1 MAHLAE
7 EKATEVVVEQRWR
20 SRRLLASLLRAGI
33 FVVPMIV
40 GFFAGWWVGNLMDDP
55 TTLWQIIRWW
65 VVVVLAASAAANLTD
80 RLARKLLPL
89 TLLLRMT
96 MLFPDKAPSRI
107 RIARRT
113 GNIAE
118 LRRRISDIESGEKAD
133 LGEMS
138 ELILSLSTALSKHD
152 RKTRG
157 HSERTRTYTDMLA
170 EEMGVPEE
178 GRDKLRWAALLHDVG
193 KLEVPVEILNKDGG
207 LESEEWE
214 LIRQH
219 PVNGMRLIAPL
230 TPWLGEWAQT
240 IEHHHERWDG
250 TGYPHGLK
258 GNEIFLGARIV
269 AVADAYDVIT
279 SGRVYQKAK
288 PAAQARREVAEQAG
302 RQFDPAVARALMNV
316 SLGKLRWATGPLAM
330 LAEIPFIRGLPQTG
344 RDIAAIATS
353 SSVMAATLASG
364 VVSIPATVTPSHVIE
379 AVSEQVTGTGPSV
392 VAAPDGEAGEP
403 GGGTTGVDP
412 TTGIPATTVPTTT
425 AAPTTTSPATTV
437 VVNLPPVL
445 PDVTA
450 TTSEGTLVT
459 IRLSASDPDGDPLV
473 CTMTAAP
480 PVGAATVPSDCTRVT
495 FQPPG
500 GYTGVVTIALQA
512 SDGKAVTRATATVT
526 VLAANKPPTAAN
538 DTASTVLGTPVTI
551 NVLGNDSDPEGG
563 ALTVTAVTQPAAG
576 TATFTA
582 GSVTFTPAQTG
593 QFSFGYTVCDP
604 AGACSSGTVTVTVT
618 APAVT
623 AGDDFVSMLRG
634 DTVVAPVLS
643 NDNPGGGTWDV
654 KGITIITPPQHAT
667 ASPMN
672 SGKIKIVADR
682 NYTGPDSFVYRTCTT
697 AGVCA
702 TATVWLTIN

>member
-1 MAHLAE
+1 
-7 EKATEVVVEQRWR
+7 
-20 SRRLLASLLRAGI
+20 
-33 FVVPMIV
+33 
-40 GFFAGWWVGNLMDDP
+40 
-55 TTLWQIIRWW
+55 
-65 VVVVLAASAAANLTD
+65 
-80 RLARKLLPL
+80 LARKLLPL

-138 ELILSLSTALSKHD
+138 ELVLSLSTALSKHD

-193 KLEVPVEILNKDGG
+193 KLEVPVDILNKDGG

-214 LIRQH
+214 LMRQH

-258 GNEIFLGARIV
+258 GHEIFLGARIV

-379 AVSEQVTGTGPSV
+379 VVSEQVTGAGVSV
-392 VAAPDGEAGEP
+392 MAAPDDDPDATGGAP
-403 GGGTTGVDP
+403 AGGGSTATGADP
-412 TTGIPATTVPTTT
+412 TTDSPATTVPSTTSSPSTSPTTVPTTT
-425 AAPTTTSPATTV
+425 SPSTTIVANQAPLLS
-437 VVNLPPVL
+437 N
-445 PDVTA
+445 VTA
-450 TTSEGTLVT
+450 TTPEGTLVT

-473 CTMTAAP
+473 CSMTAAP
-480 PVGAATVPSDCTRVT
+480 AVGAATVPSDCTRVT
-495 FQPPG
+495 FQPPS
-500 GYTGVVTIALQA
+500 GYAGIVTISLQA
-512 SDGKAVTRATATVT
+512 SDGTAVTRATATVT
-526 VLAANKPPTAAN
+526 VVAANKPPIAGP
-538 DTASTVLGTPVTI
+538 DSASTTLGTPVTV
-551 NVLGNDSDPEGG
+551 NVLNNDSDPEGG
-563 ALTVTAVTQPAAG
+563 AIAVTAVTQPAAG
-576 TATFTA
+576 SVTFTP
-582 GSVTFTPAQTG
+582 GSVTFTPGQAG
-593 QFSFGYTVCDP
+593 QFSFGYTVCDL
-604 AGACSSGTVTVTVT
+604 AGACSPGTVSVTVT

-623 AGDDFVSMLRG
+623 AGDDFFSMLRG
-634 DTVVAPVLS
+634 DTVVAAVLS

-654 KGITIITPPQHAT
+654 RGITIITPPQHAT

-682 NYTGPDSFVYRTCTT
+682 NYGGPDSFVYRACTT
-697 AGVCA
+697 AGVCV
-702 TATVWLTIN
+702 TATVWLTIT

>member
-7 EKATEVVVEQRWR
+7 EKATEVVGEQRWR

-40 GFFAGWWVGNLMDDP
+40 GFFAGWWVGNLMNDP

-138 ELILSLSTALSKHD
+138 ELVLSLSTALSKHD

-250 TGYPHGLK
+250 TGYPHGVK
-258 GNEIFLGARIV
+258 GHEIFLGARIV

-344 RDIAAIATS
+344 RDIAALATS

-364 VVSIPATVTPSHVIE
+364 VVSIPATVAPSHVIE
-379 AVSEQVTGTGPSV
+379 VVSEQVTGTGVSV
-392 VAAPDGEAGEP
+392 IAAPADDPDATGGATA
-403 GGGTTGVDP
+403 GGGTTVTGADP
-412 TTGIPATTVPTTT
+412 TTGAAISAPASNNVAVAFTCQ
-425 AAPTTTSPATTV
+425 
-437 VVNLPPVL
+437 VL
-445 PDVTA
+445 PWLVGLGSSHSESFQA
-450 TTSEGTLVT
+450 AGHLSRQSTT
-459 IRLSASDPDGDPLV
+459 
-473 CTMTAAP
+473 
-480 PVGAATVPSDCTRVT
+480 
-495 FQPPG
+495 
-500 GYTGVVTIALQA
+500 
-512 SDGKAVTRATATVT
+512 
-526 VLAANKPPTAAN
+526 PPTHGCN
-538 DTASTVLGTPVTI
+538 IRV
-551 NVLGNDSDPEGG
+551 
-563 ALTVTAVTQPAAG
+563 
-576 TATFTA
+576 
-582 GSVTFTPAQTG
+582 
-593 QFSFGYTVCDP
+593 
-604 AGACSSGTVTVTVT
+604 
-618 APAVT
+618 
-623 AGDDFVSMLRG
+623 
-634 DTVVAPVLS
+634 
-643 NDNPGGGTWDV
+643 
-654 KGITIITPPQHAT
+654 
-667 ASPMN
+667 
-672 SGKIKIVADR
+672 
-682 NYTGPDSFVYRTCTT
+682 
-697 AGVCA
+697 
-702 TATVWLTIN
+702 

>member
-40 GFFAGWWVGNLMDDP
+40 GFFAGWWVGNLMNDP
-55 TTLWQIIRWW
+55 VSLWQIVGWW
-65 VVVVLAASAAANLTD
+65 LVVVLTASAAANLTD

-258 GNEIFLGARIV
+258 GHEIFLGARIV

-316 SLGKLRWATGPLAM
+316 SLGRLRWATGPLAM

-364 VVSIPATVTPSHVIE
+364 VVSIPATVTPAHVIE
-379 AVSEQVTGTGPSV
+379 TVTEQVTGTGRTV
-392 VAAPDGEAGEP
+392 VASPDDQSS
-403 GGGTTGVDP
+403 GGTSGTGGAPGTDP
-412 TTGIPATTVPTTT
+412 TQPAETTVPTTT
-425 AAPTTTSPATTV
+425 LPSTTATTAV
-437 VVNLPPVL
+437 ANQSPIL
-445 PDVTA
+445 PDVSA
-450 TTSEGTLVT
+450 TTPEGTLVT
-459 IRLSASDPDGDPLV
+459 IRLSATDPDGDPLV
-473 CTMTAAP
+473 CSMSTAP
-480 PVGAATVPSDCTRVT
+480 SVGAATVPSDCTRVT
-495 FQPPG
+495 FQPPA
-500 GYTGVVTIALQA
+500 GYAGVVTIALQA
-512 SDGKAVTRATATVT
+512 SDGVAITRATATVT
-526 VLAANKPPTAAN
+526 VVAANKPPVAN
-538 DTASTVLGTPVTI
+538 PDSASTVLGNAVTI
-551 NVLGNDSDPEGG
+551 NVLGNDSDPEGQ
-563 ALTVTAVTQPAAG
+563 ALTVTGVTQPA
-576 TATFTA
+576 A
-582 GSVTFTPAQTG
+582 GSVTFTPGSVTFTPSQTG
-593 QFSFGYTVCDP
+593 TFGFGYTVCDP
-604 AGACSSGTVTVTVT
+604 AGVCSSGTVSVTVT

-634 DTVVAPVLS
+634 DTVVVPVLT
-643 NDNPGGGTWDV
+643 NDNPGAGIWDV
-654 KGITIITPPQHAT
+654 KGITILTAPQHAT

-672 SGKIKIVADR
+672 SGKIKVVADR
-682 NYTGPDSFVYRTCTT
+682 NYVGPDSFVYRACTT
-697 AGVCA
+697 AGVCV